1 MTFDDTDMSG
11 QVKRWALT
19 LIDNRDGS
27 IASHYGFFESE
38 QQVMAYCHLLQHGM
52 TSPFKSRWTS
62 VIGVD
67 DLKDYTMKCTP
78 IYYVFSAGDWWDLT
92 DMENVIDT
100 PLH

>member
-1 MTFDDTDMSG
+1 
-11 QVKRWALT
+11 
-19 LIDNRDGS
+19 
-27 IASHYGFFESE
+27 
-38 QQVMAYCHLLQHGM
+38 MAYCHLLQHGE
-52 TSPFKSRWTS
+52 TIPFKSKWTS

>member
-38 QQVMAYCHLLQHGM
+38 QQVMAYCHLLQHGE
-52 TSPFKSRWTS
+52 TRPFKSRWTS

>member
-1 MTFDDTDMSG
+1 LTFDDTDMSG

-38 QQVMAYCHLLQHGM
+38 QQVMAYCHLLQHGE
-52 TSPFKSRWTS
+52 TRPFKSRWTS